1 MTETNKEKAMGQNRE
16 PSQPSASSQRR
27 FSLRAKITIGNLALT
42 FAIILVMGIFIFFRI
57 QESSSQLV
65 VQLEENVRSQSEEA
79 LTTTSREQA
88 QLLGSIFDN
97 ISRNTSIISSS
108 ITDILEEGN
117 TLANSGYWDA
127 QTSLQQLESG
137 SWDNANTETAS
148 VFIPAGVPLTNS
160 FTQKL
165 NLLKHSELVFPSIL
179 EDNPD
184 IIAIYFGG
192 TSKETIYYPNIDLA
206 NIVPADFDVTG
217 RQWYVSA
224 NPENNP
230 NRKIVWSAPYE
241 DAALNGLVITAST
254 PVNNEQG
261 QFQGVAAMDVQL
273 NKITDQVNAIEAGA
287 SGYAFLVDSENRVIS
302 LPASGFID
310 FGITDENAILGGII
324 DTAALT
330 EVSPALIEVLDNIAQ
345 GNQGLFTTSLND
357 SEKYIAYHIIP
368 EIGYKLVII
377 VPSSELLASTNE
389 ISEQIVAERNGTILT
404 SLALIIGIF
413 VIATA
418 VVYFFSNN
426 ITAPLQSLSR
436 VASEI
441 TKGNFNA
448 KANIKSGDE
457 IEALGDTLNTM
468 TDTVKEL
475 VSSLEQRVHE
485 RTSELQTEI
494 KNREDRSKQY
504 EAIARVAQEINAQK
518 NLRELLPRVTEVISQ
533 QFGFYHVGIF
543 LNDAR
548 NKYAVLAAANSEGGK
563 RMLKRGHQLKVGA
576 QGIVGTV
583 AGTGKPRIALRVGE
597 DAVYSNNPDLP
608 TTQSEMALPLIE
620 AGVLLGALDV
630 QSTEADAFSND
641 DLETLTI
648 LAELVSI
655 AIQNAKLYE
664 QMERSLTEAE
674 AVSRQYF
681 RENWNRLAEVSRI
694 SGYRYVAGSASRILD
709 SEDLNS
715 EPVEGKER
723 KQILVPIVIRGQ
735 EVGELSVQIPK
746 EENIKSDQMDLIRA
760 VAERVAVIAENA
772 RLFDETT
779 RRAQRERMVTDITTK
794 IRETNDPQVMIET
807 AINELREALN
817 VSRVEIVPQKNIS
830 PDK

>member
-1 MTETNKEKAMGQNRE
+1 MEAMNKKKEMDQNRE
-16 PSQPSASSQRR
+16 PSRAPTSTQRR
-27 FSLRAKITIGNLALT
+27 FSLRAKLTLGNLALT
-42 FAIILVMGIFIFFRI
+42 FAVIVVMGLFVFFRI
-57 QESSSQLV
+57 QESSKELV
-65 VQLEENVRSQSEEA
+65 LRLEENVRTQSEES

-88 QLLGSIFDN
+88 QLLSGIVEN
-97 ISRNTSIISSS
+97 ISSNTSVIGSS
-108 ITDILEEGN
+108 ITDILN
-117 TLANSGYWDA
+117 QRNALLNSGYWDA

-148 VFIPAGVPLTNS
+148 VFVPAGVALTDS

-179 EDNPD
+179 KDNPD

-224 NPENNP
+224 NPQNNP
-230 NRKIVWSAPYE
+230 NGNVVWSAPYE
-241 DAALNGLVITAST
+241 DAALNGLVITASI
-254 PVNNEQG
+254 PVNNSQG

-273 NKITDQVNAIEAGA
+273 NSITNQISSIKAGET
-287 SGYAFLVDSENRVIS
+287 GYAFLVDSDNRVIA

-310 FGITDENAILGGII
+310 FEITDENVLLGGII
-324 DTAALT
+324 DTAALSQA
-330 EVSPALIEVLDNIAQ
+330 SPTLNEVLDNITQ
-345 GNQGLFTTSLND
+345 TNQGLFNISLNG
-357 SEKYIAYHIIP
+357 SEKYVAYQVIP
-368 EIGYKLVII
+368 EIDYKLVII
-377 VPSSELLASTNE
+377 VPSSELLASTQE
-389 ISEQIVAERNGTILT
+389 ISDQIAAERNSTILT

-413 VIATA
+413 IIAA
-418 VVYFFSNN
+418 AIAYFFSNN
-426 ITAPLQSLSR
+426 LTAPLQSLSR

-441 TKGNFNA
+441 TKGNFNS

-457 IEALGDTLNTM
+457 IEALGETLNTM

-475 VSSLEQRVHE
+475 ISSLEQRVNE
-485 RTSELQTEI
+485 RTRDLQTEV
-494 KNREDRSKQY
+494 KNREGRSKQY

-518 NLRELLPRVTEVISQ
+518 NLKELLPRVTEVISQ

-548 NKYAVLAAANSEGGK
+548 DKYAVLAAANSEGGK
-563 RMLKRGHQLKVGA
+563 RMLKRGHQLKVGT

-583 AGTGKPRIALRVGE
+583 AGTSKPRIALRVGE
-597 DAVYSNNPDLP
+597 DAVYFNNPDLP
-608 TTQSEMALPLIE
+608 ATQSEMALPLID
-620 AGVLLGALDV
+620 AGVLLGVLDV
-630 QSTEADAFSND
+630 QSTETDAFSNN

-664 QMERSLTEAE
+664 KMERSLTEAE
-674 AVSRQYF
+674 SASKQYF
-681 RENWNRLAEVSRI
+681 RENWKRLAEITNV
-694 SGYRYVAGSASRILD
+694 SGYRYAAGSASRITNA
-709 SEDLNS
+709 EDENLEAS
-715 EPVEGKER
+715 EGKDR

-735 EVGELSVQIPK
+735 EIGELAVQIPK

-772 RLFDETT
+772 RLFDETS

-794 IRETNDPQVMIET
+794 IRETNDPQAMIET
-807 AINELREALN
+807 AIKELREALN
-817 VSRVEIVPQKNIS
+817 VSRVEIIPQKNSS

>member
-1 MTETNKEKAMGQNRE
+1 MEAMNKKKEMDQKRE
-16 PSQPSASSQRR
+16 PSLSSTSAQRR
-27 FSLRAKITIGNLALT
+27 LSLRAKITIGNLALT
-42 FAIILVMGIFIFFRI
+42 FAVILVMGLFVFFRI
-57 QESSSQLV
+57 QESSGELV
-65 VQLEENVRSQSEEA
+65 LRLEENVRSQSEES

-88 QLLGSIFDN
+88 QLLSGIIEN
-97 ISRNTSIISSS
+97 ISSNTSVIGSS
-108 ITDILEEGN
+108 ITDILDQRN
-117 TLANSGYWDA
+117 TLLNSGYWDA
-127 QTSLQQLESG
+127 QISLQQLESG

-148 VFIPAGVPLTNS
+148 VFIPAGVELTDS

-165 NLLKHSELVFPSIL
+165 NLLKHSELIFPSIL

-224 NPENNP
+224 NPQNNP
-230 NRKIVWSAPYE
+230 NGSVVWSAPYE
-241 DAALNGLVITAST
+241 DAALNGLVITASI
-254 PVNNEQG
+254 PVNNSQG

-273 NKITDQVNAIEAGA
+273 NSITEQIGAIKVGET
-287 SGYAFLVDSENRVIS
+287 GYAFLVDSDNRVIA

-310 FGITDENAILGGII
+310 FEITDENALLGGII
-324 DTAALT
+324 DTAALSQA
-330 EVSPALIEVLDNIAQ
+330 SPSLIEVLDNLAQ
-345 GNQGLFTTSLND
+345 TEQGLFNISLNG
-357 SEKYIAYHIIP
+357 SEKYIAYQVIP
-368 EIGYKLVII
+368 EIDYKLVII
-377 VPSSELLASTNE
+377 VPSSELLASTKE
-389 ISEQIVAERNGTILT
+389 ISDQIAAERNSTILT

-413 VIATA
+413 IMAAAIA
-418 VVYFFSNN
+418 YFFSNN
-426 ITAPLQSLSR
+426 LTAPLQSLSR

-457 IEALGDTLNTM
+457 IESLGETLNTM

-475 VSSLEQRVHE
+475 ISSLEQRVHE
-485 RTSELQTEI
+485 RTRDLQAEI
-494 KNREDRSKQY
+494 KNREGRSKQY

-518 NLRELLPRVTEVISQ
+518 NLKELLPRVTEVISQ

-548 NKYAVLAAANSEGGK
+548 DKYAVLAAANSEGGK
-563 RMLKRGHQLKVGA
+563 RMLKRGHQLKVGT

-583 AGTGKPRIALRVGE
+583 AGTSKPRIALRVGE
-597 DAVYSNNPDLP
+597 DAVYFNNPDLP
-608 TTQSEMALPLIE
+608 TTQSEMALPLID
-620 AGVLLGALDV
+620 AGVLLGVLDV
-630 QSTEADAFSND
+630 QSTETDAFSNN

-664 QMERSLTEAE
+664 KMERSLTEAE
-674 AVSRQYF
+674 AASKQYF
-681 RENWNRLAEVSRI
+681 RENWKRLAEITNI
-694 SGYRYVAGSASRILD
+694 SGYRYAAGSASRITD
-709 SEDLNS
+709 SEDASLEAS
-715 EPVEGKER
+715 EGKDR
-723 KQILVPIVIRGQ
+723 KQILVPIIIRGQ
-735 EVGELSVQIPK
+735 EIGELAVQIPK
-746 EENIKSDQMDLIRA
+746 EESIKSDQMDLIRA

-772 RLFDETT
+772 RLFDETS

-794 IRETNDPQVMIET
+794 IRETNDPQAMIET
-807 AINELREALN
+807 AIKELREALN
-817 VSRVEIVPQKNIS
+817 VSRVEIIPQKNSS

>member
-1 MTETNKEKAMGQNRE
+1 MTATNKEKAMDQNRE
-16 PSQPSASSQRR
+16 PSQTSTQRR
-27 FSLRAKITIGNLALT
+27 FSLRAKITVGNMALT
-42 FAIILVMGIFIFFRI
+42 FAVILVMGIFIFFRI
-57 QESSSQLV
+57 EESSKQLV
-65 VQLEENVRSQSEEA
+65 LRLEENVRSQSEEA
-79 LTTTSREQA
+79 LTITSREQA
-88 QLLGSIFDN
+88 QLLSSIFEN
-97 ISRNTSIISSS
+97 ISSNTSIIGSS
-108 ITDILEEGN
+108 ITDILDERT
-117 TLANSGYWDA
+117 TLLNSGYWDA

-137 SWDNANTETAS
+137 SWDNVNTETAS
-148 VFIPAGVPLTNS
+148 IFIPAGVPLTDS

-224 NPENNP
+224 NPQNNP
-230 NRKIVWSAPYE
+230 NGNIVWSAPYE
-241 DAALNGLVITAST
+241 DAALNGLVITASI

-273 NKITDQVNAIEAGA
+273 NSITDQVNAIEAGDT
-287 SGYAFLVDSENRVIS
+287 GYAFLVDRDNRVIA

-310 FGITDENAILGGII
+310 FEITDENALLGGII
-324 DTAALT
+324 DTAALS
-330 EVSPALIEVLDNIAQ
+330 EVSPGLIEVLDNIAQ
-345 GNQGLFTTSLND
+345 DDRGLFNISLND
-357 SEKYIAYHIIP
+357 SEKYIAYQVIP
-368 EIGYKLVII
+368 EIEYKLVII

-389 ISEQIVAERNGTILT
+389 ISDQIVSERNSTILT

-413 VIATA
+413 TIATA
-418 VVYFFSNN
+418 IAYFFSNN
-426 ITAPLQSLSR
+426 LTAPLQSLSR

-475 VSSLEQRVHE
+475 VSSLEERVHE

-494 KNREDRSKQY
+494 KNREGRSKQY
-504 EAIARVAQEINAQK
+504 EAIARVAQEINTQK
-518 NLRELLPRVTEVISQ
+518 NLKELLPRVTEVISQ

-548 NKYAVLAAANSEGGK
+548 EKYAVLAAANSEGGN
-563 RMLKRGHQLKVGA
+563 RMLKRGHQLKIGT

-597 DAVYSNNPDLP
+597 DAVYFNNPDLP

-620 AGVLLGALDV
+620 AGVLLGVLDV

-674 AVSRQYF
+674 AASKQYF
-681 RENWNRLAEVSRI
+681 RENWKRLAEITSI
-694 SGYRYVAGSASRILD
+694 SGYRYAAGSASRITD
-709 SEDLNS
+709 AEEANS
-715 EPVEGKER
+715 ELAEGKDR

-746 EENIKSDQMDLIRA
+746 EENIKADQMDLIRA

-772 RLFDETT
+772 RLFDETS

-807 AINELREALN
+807 AIKELREALN

-830 PDK
+830 PDR

>member
-1 MTETNKEKAMGQNRE
+1 MEAMNKKKEMDQKRE
-16 PSQPSASSQRR
+16 PSLSSTSAQRR
-27 FSLRAKITIGNLALT
+27 LSLRAKITIGNLALT
-42 FAIILVMGIFIFFRI
+42 FAVILVMGLFVFFRI
-57 QESSSQLV
+57 QESSGELV
-65 VQLEENVRSQSEEA
+65 LRLEENVRSQSEES

-88 QLLGSIFDN
+88 QLLSGIIEN
-97 ISRNTSIISSS
+97 ISSNTSVIGSS
-108 ITDILEEGN
+108 ITDILDQRN
-117 TLANSGYWDA
+117 TLLNSGYWDA
-127 QTSLQQLESG
+127 QISLQQLESG

-148 VFIPAGVPLTNS
+148 VFIPAGVALTDS

-165 NLLKHSELVFPSIL
+165 NLLKHSELIFPSIL

-224 NPENNP
+224 NPQNNP
-230 NRKIVWSAPYE
+230 NGSVVWSAPYE
-241 DAALNGLVITAST
+241 DAALNGLVITASI
-254 PVNNEQG
+254 PVNNSQG

-273 NKITDQVNAIEAGA
+273 NSITEQIGAIKVGET
-287 SGYAFLVDSENRVIS
+287 GYAFLVDSDNRVIA

-310 FGITDENAILGGII
+310 FEITDENALLGGII
-324 DTAALT
+324 DTAALSQA
-330 EVSPALIEVLDNIAQ
+330 SPSLIEVLDNLAQ
-345 GNQGLFTTSLND
+345 TEQGLFNISLNG
-357 SEKYIAYHIIP
+357 SEKYIAYQVIP
-368 EIGYKLVII
+368 EIDYKLVII
-377 VPSSELLASTNE
+377 VPSSELLASTKE
-389 ISEQIVAERNGTILT
+389 ISDQIAAERNSTILT

-413 VIATA
+413 IMAAAIA
-418 VVYFFSNN
+418 YFFSNN
-426 ITAPLQSLSR
+426 LTAPLQSLSR

-457 IEALGDTLNTM
+457 IESLGETLNTM

-475 VSSLEQRVHE
+475 ISSLEQRVHE
-485 RTSELQTEI
+485 RTRDLQAEI
-494 KNREDRSKQY
+494 KNREGRSKQY

-518 NLRELLPRVTEVISQ
+518 NLKELLPRVTEVISQ

-548 NKYAVLAAANSEGGK
+548 DKYAVLAAANSEGGK
-563 RMLKRGHQLKVGA
+563 RMLKRGHQLKVGT

-583 AGTGKPRIALRVGE
+583 AGTSKPRIALRVGE
-597 DAVYSNNPDLP
+597 DAVYFNNPDLP
-608 TTQSEMALPLIE
+608 TTQSEMALPLID
-620 AGVLLGALDV
+620 AGVLLGVLDV
-630 QSTEADAFSND
+630 QSTETDAFSNN

-664 QMERSLTEAE
+664 KMERSLTEAE
-674 AVSRQYF
+674 AASKQYF
-681 RENWNRLAEVSRI
+681 RENWKRLAEITNI
-694 SGYRYVAGSASRILD
+694 SGYRYAAGSASRITD
-709 SEDLNS
+709 SEDASLES
-715 EPVEGKER
+715 SEGKDR
-723 KQILVPIVIRGQ
+723 KQILVPIIIRGQ
-735 EVGELSVQIPK
+735 EIGELAVQIPK
-746 EENIKSDQMDLIRA
+746 EESIKSDQMDLIRA

-772 RLFDETT
+772 RLFDETS

-794 IRETNDPQVMIET
+794 IRETNDPQAMIET
-807 AINELREALN
+807 AIKELREALN
-817 VSRVEIVPQKNIS
+817 VSRVEIIPQKNSS

>member
-1 MTETNKEKAMGQNRE
+1 MEAMNKKKEMDQKRE
-16 PSQPSASSQRR
+16 PSLSSTSAQRR
-27 FSLRAKITIGNLALT
+27 LSLRAKITIGNLALT
-42 FAIILVMGIFIFFRI
+42 FAVILVMGLFVFFRI
-57 QESSSQLV
+57 QESSGELV
-65 VQLEENVRSQSEEA
+65 LRLEENVRSQSEES

-88 QLLGSIFDN
+88 QLLSGIIEN
-97 ISRNTSIISSS
+97 ISSNTSVIGSS
-108 ITDILEEGN
+108 ITDILDQRN
-117 TLANSGYWDA
+117 TLLNSGYWDA
-127 QTSLQQLESG
+127 QISLQQLESG

-148 VFIPAGVPLTNS
+148 VFIPAGVALTDS

-165 NLLKHSELVFPSIL
+165 NLLKHSELIFPSIL

-224 NPENNP
+224 NPQNNP
-230 NRKIVWSAPYE
+230 NGSVVWSAPYE
-241 DAALNGLVITAST
+241 DAALNGLVITASI
-254 PVNNEQG
+254 PVNNSQG

-273 NKITDQVNAIEAGA
+273 NSITEQIGAIKVGET
-287 SGYAFLVDSENRVIS
+287 GYAFLVDSDNRVIA

-310 FGITDENAILGGII
+310 FEITDENALLGGII
-324 DTAALT
+324 DTAALSQA
-330 EVSPALIEVLDNIAQ
+330 SPGLIEVLDNLAQ
-345 GNQGLFTTSLND
+345 TEQGLFNISLNG
-357 SEKYIAYHIIP
+357 SEKYIAYQVIP
-368 EIGYKLVII
+368 EIDYKLVII
-377 VPSSELLASTNE
+377 VPSSELLASTKE
-389 ISEQIVAERNGTILT
+389 ISDQIAAERNSTILT

-413 VIATA
+413 IMAAAIA
-418 VVYFFSNN
+418 YFFSNN
-426 ITAPLQSLSR
+426 LTAPLQSLSR

-441 TKGNFNA
+441 TKGNFNV

-457 IEALGDTLNTM
+457 IESLGETLNTM

-475 VSSLEQRVHE
+475 ISSLEQRVHE
-485 RTSELQTEI
+485 RTRDLQAEI
-494 KNREDRSKQY
+494 KNREGRSKQY

-518 NLRELLPRVTEVISQ
+518 NLKELLPRVTEVISQ

-548 NKYAVLAAANSEGGK
+548 DKYAVLAAANSEGGK
-563 RMLKRGHQLKVGA
+563 RMLKRGHQLKVGT

-583 AGTGKPRIALRVGE
+583 AGTSKPRIALRVGE
-597 DAVYSNNPDLP
+597 DAVYFNNPDLP
-608 TTQSEMALPLIE
+608 TTQSEMALPLID
-620 AGVLLGALDV
+620 AGVLLGVLDV
-630 QSTEADAFSND
+630 QSTETDAFSNN

-664 QMERSLTEAE
+664 KMERSLTEAE
-674 AVSRQYF
+674 AASKQYF
-681 RENWNRLAEVSRI
+681 RENWKRLAEITNI
-694 SGYRYVAGSASRILD
+694 SGYRYAAGSASRITD
-709 SEDLNS
+709 SEDASLEAS
-715 EPVEGKER
+715 EGKDR
-723 KQILVPIVIRGQ
+723 KQILVPIIIRGQ
-735 EVGELSVQIPK
+735 EIGELAVQIPK
-746 EENIKSDQMDLIRA
+746 EESIKSDQMDLIRA

-772 RLFDETT
+772 RLFDETS

-794 IRETNDPQVMIET
+794 IRETNDPQAMIET
-807 AINELREALN
+807 AIKELREALN
-817 VSRVEIVPQKNIS
+817 VSRVEIIPQKNSS

>member
-1 MTETNKEKAMGQNRE
+1 MAAMNKEKAMDQNRE
-16 PSQPSASSQRR
+16 PSQNPDSEKRR

-42 FAIILVMGIFIFFRI
+42 FAVILVMGVFIFFRI

-65 VQLEENVRSQSEEA
+65 LQLEENVRSQSEES

-88 QLLGSIFDN
+88 QLLGSIFEN
-97 ISRNTSIISSS
+97 ISSNTSIIGSSL
-108 ITDILEEGN
+108 TGILEERDA
-117 TLANSGYWDA
+117 LLNSGYWDA
-127 QTSLQQLESG
+127 QTSLKQLESG
-137 SWDNANTETAS
+137 SWDNANSETAS
-148 VFIPAGVPLTNS
+148 VFIPAGVPLTDS
-160 FTQKL
+160 VTQKL

-217 RQWYVSA
+217 RKWYVLA

-230 NRKIVWSAPYE
+230 NEKIVWSAPYE
-241 DAALNGLVITAST
+241 DAALNGLVITASI
-254 PVNNEQG
+254 PVYNEQG

-273 NKITDQVNAIEAGA
+273 NSITQQIDTIKAGIT
-287 SGYAFLVDSENRVIS
+287 GYAFLVDNENRVIS

-310 FGITDENAILGGII
+310 FGITDENALLGGII
-324 DTAALT
+324 DTAALP
-330 EVSPALIEVLDNIAQ
+330 EVSPALIEVLDNIAE
-345 GNQGLFTTSLND
+345 GDQGLFTVSLND
-357 SEKYIAYHIIP
+357 SEKYIAYQIIP
-368 EIGYKLVII
+368 EIEYKLVII
-377 VPSSELLASTNE
+377 VPSSELLASTTE
-389 ISEQIVAERNGTILT
+389 ISNQIMVERNNTILI

-413 VIATA
+413 AIATA
-418 VVYFFSNN
+418 VAYFFSNN
-426 ITAPLQSLSR
+426 LTAPLQSLSR

-441 TKGNFNA
+441 TKGNFNV

-475 VSSLEQRVHE
+475 ISSLEQRVYE
-485 RTSELQTEI
+485 RTRDLETEI
-494 KNREDRSKQY
+494 KNREGRSKQY

-518 NLRELLPRVTEVISQ
+518 NLKELLPRVTEVISQ

-543 LNDAR
+543 MNDAM

-597 DAVYSNNPDLP
+597 DAVYFNNPDLP

-630 QSTEADAFSND
+630 QSTEVDAFSND

-674 AVSRQYF
+674 AVSKQYF

-694 SGYRYVAGSASRILD
+694 SGYRYAAGSASRILD
-709 SEDLNS
+709 AEDSNA

-779 RRAQRERMVTDITTK
+779 RRAQRERLVTDITTK
-794 IRETNDPQVMIET
+794 IRETNDPQAMIET
-807 AINELREALN
+807 AIKELREALN

>member
-1 MTETNKEKAMGQNRE
+1 MEAMNKKKEMDQKRE
-16 PSQPSASSQRR
+16 PSLSSTSAQRR
-27 FSLRAKITIGNLALT
+27 LSLRAKITIGNLALT
-42 FAIILVMGIFIFFRI
+42 FAVILVMGLFVFFRI
-57 QESSSQLV
+57 QESSGELV
-65 VQLEENVRSQSEEA
+65 LRLEENVRSQSEES

-88 QLLGSIFDN
+88 QLLSGIIEN
-97 ISRNTSIISSS
+97 ISSNTSVIGSS
-108 ITDILEEGN
+108 ITDILDQRN
-117 TLANSGYWDA
+117 TLLNSGYWDA
-127 QTSLQQLESG
+127 QISLQQLESG

-148 VFIPAGVPLTNS
+148 VFIPAGVALTDS

-165 NLLKHSELVFPSIL
+165 NLLKHSELIFPSIL

-224 NPENNP
+224 NPQNNP
-230 NRKIVWSAPYE
+230 NGSVVWSAPYE
-241 DAALNGLVITAST
+241 DAALNGLVITASI
-254 PVNNEQG
+254 PVNNSQG

-273 NKITDQVNAIEAGA
+273 NSITEQIGAIKVGET
-287 SGYAFLVDSENRVIS
+287 GYAFLVDSDNRVIA

-310 FGITDENAILGGII
+310 FEITDENALLGGII
-324 DTAALT
+324 DTAALSQA
-330 EVSPALIEVLDNIAQ
+330 SPSLIEVLDNLAQ
-345 GNQGLFTTSLND
+345 TEQGLFNISLNG
-357 SEKYIAYHIIP
+357 SEKYIAYQVIP
-368 EIGYKLVII
+368 EIDYKLVII
-377 VPSSELLASTNE
+377 VPSSELLASTKE
-389 ISEQIVAERNGTILT
+389 ISDQIAAERNSTILT

-413 VIATA
+413 IMAAAIA
-418 VVYFFSNN
+418 YFFSNN
-426 ITAPLQSLSR
+426 LTAPLQSLSR

-457 IEALGDTLNTM
+457 IESLGETLNTM

-475 VSSLEQRVHE
+475 ISSLEQRVHE
-485 RTSELQTEI
+485 RTRDLQAEI
-494 KNREDRSKQY
+494 KNREGRSKQY

-518 NLRELLPRVTEVISQ
+518 NLKELLPRVTEVISQ

-548 NKYAVLAAANSEGGK
+548 DKYAVLAAANSEGGK
-563 RMLKRGHQLKVGA
+563 RMLKRGHQLKVGT

-583 AGTGKPRIALRVGE
+583 AGTSKPRIALRVGE
-597 DAVYSNNPDLP
+597 DAVYFNNPDLP
-608 TTQSEMALPLIE
+608 TTQSEMALPLID
-620 AGVLLGALDV
+620 AGVLLGVLDV
-630 QSTEADAFSND
+630 QSTETDAFSNN

-664 QMERSLTEAE
+664 KMERSLTEAE
-674 AVSRQYF
+674 AASKQYF
-681 RENWNRLAEVSRI
+681 RENWKRLAEITNI
-694 SGYRYVAGSASRILD
+694 SGYRYAAGSASRITD
-709 SEDLNS
+709 SEDASLEAS
-715 EPVEGKER
+715 EGKDR
-723 KQILVPIVIRGQ
+723 KQILVPIIIRGQ
-735 EVGELSVQIPK
+735 EIGELAVQIPK
-746 EENIKSDQMDLIRA
+746 EESIKSDQMDLIRA

-772 RLFDETT
+772 RLFDETS

-794 IRETNDPQVMIET
+794 IRETNDPQAMIET
-807 AINELREALN
+807 AIKELREALN
-817 VSRVEIVPQKNIS
+817 VSRVEIIPQKNSS